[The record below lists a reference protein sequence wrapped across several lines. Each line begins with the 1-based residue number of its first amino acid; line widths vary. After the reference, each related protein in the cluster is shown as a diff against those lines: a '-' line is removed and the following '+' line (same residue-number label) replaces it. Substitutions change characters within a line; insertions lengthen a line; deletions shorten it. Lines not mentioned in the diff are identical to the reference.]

1 MTKAKVY
8 VETTVASYLAAA
20 PSRDIV
26 VAGHQETTRT
36 WWSRCDRFELFVSQ
50 AVVEVTPH
58 ILWRRRG
65 RATHDGRTASL
76 RKRSELAVRATDGNA
91 HRRRQK
97 SAWGDEVGG
106 PTLPPTHRRRCGLP
120 ASGAGFWS
128 EAVRRSWASPHPATF
143 WGHLSLDRQN
153 ARYAR
158 SSRLAK
164 RAPRRRET
172 AQLFSD
178 GPLTSSRIARKPG
191 PHSDAD
197 PRRMDSVDEVT
208 PADPILLPGGHQC
221 TRAGTP
227 FWLRVR
233 DSWQ

>member
-20 PSRDIV
+20 PSRHIV

-76 RKRSELAVRATDGNA
+76 RKPSELAARATDGNA

-97 SAWGDEVGG
+97 SAWGDEVGPHAAADTPPQVRFAGQRSGFLERGG
-106 PTLPPTHRRRCGLP
+106 PAVVGL
-120 ASGAGFWS
+120 A
-128 EAVRRSWASPHPATF
+128 
-143 WGHLSLDRQN
+143 
-153 ARYAR
+153 
-158 SSRLAK
+158 
-164 RAPRRRET
+164 APRN
-172 AQLFSD
+172 
-178 GPLTSSRIARKPG
+178 
-191 PHSDAD
+191 
-197 PRRMDSVDEVT
+197 
-208 PADPILLPGGHQC
+208 ILGSPESG
-221 TRAGTP
+221 
-227 FWLRVR
+227 
-233 DSWQ
+233 